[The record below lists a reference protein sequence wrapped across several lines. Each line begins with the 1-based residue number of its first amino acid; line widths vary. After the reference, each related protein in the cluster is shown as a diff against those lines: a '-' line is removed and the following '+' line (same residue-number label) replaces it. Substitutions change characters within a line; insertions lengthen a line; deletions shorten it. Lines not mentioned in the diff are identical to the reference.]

1 MAPNAKRRHE
11 MDVTCRQ
18 PLGRNDFS
26 ASAIG
31 QVRAMATLAG
41 RRVRAIG
48 LVNRE
53 ELNGRCG
60 LAVRY
65 VASKDRYVVSGLLD
79 GGSILVR
86 PCNLA
91 AVDEPSVRAAQ
102 NGVDYLAQCD
112 VSGAQLEFGDWYH
125 RLDGTP
131 DLLAAPIAHGVLA
144 STDSGGGGSYDIC
157 GDVYRGLPR
166 EEQARYVRI
175 DTMEH
180 VHAHIGPPPEEEQ
193 LPDETPPLG
202 VASGADAA
210 ADARANAAADA
221 GGGSAARPQSLAAGA
236 ATEALRTLL
245 DVDGLDCVSVRDVRD
260 MCRRLNVSGRDDAEA
275 AKRGQDATWHDGEP
289 SVGEVRDA
297 MVAIAKSR
305 GGLQLTRAG
314 PEAPEECTLRRLP
327 VG

>member
-1 MAPNAKRRHE
+1 

-157 GDVYRGLPR
+157 GDVYRGLAR

-193 LPDETPPLG
+193 LPDETPSLG
-202 VASGADAA
+202 EACGADAA
-210 ADARANAAADA
+210 AGARAKAAAVPAADA
-221 GGGSAARPQSLAAGA
+221 GGGSSARPESLAVGA

-245 DVDGLDCVSVRDVRD
+245 DVDGRDRVSVRDVRD

-275 AKRGQDATWHDGEP
+275 AKRGQDATCQDATWHDGEP

-305 GGLQLTRAG
+305 GGVQLTRAG